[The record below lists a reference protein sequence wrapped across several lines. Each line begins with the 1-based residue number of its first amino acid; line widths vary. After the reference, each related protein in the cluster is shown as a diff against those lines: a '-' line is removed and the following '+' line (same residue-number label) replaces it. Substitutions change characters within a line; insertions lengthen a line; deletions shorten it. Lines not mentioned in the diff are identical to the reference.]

1 MRWFVLVVVLLA
13 VVAVV
18 VVNMALQ
25 YLNFDLILHIT
36 VPKSHVDTL
45 IWQILQKSTTL
56 FPRNIPQEYSP

>member
-1 MRWFVLVVVLLA
+1 MHWFVLVVILLA

-18 VVNMALQ
+18 SVGMALA
-25 YLNFDLILHIT
+25 YWNCDLILHIT
-36 VPKSHVDTL
+36 MPKSHVDTL